1 MTLPVISKFGPE
13 VLMDCEFL
21 EGNICTSNS
30 ESSVFSI
37 ALQSKTWIVVRTD
50 S

>member
-1 MTLPVISKFGPE
+1 MMVTLPSKFGPE

-21 EGNICTSNS
+21 EDNICNSNS
-30 ESSVFSI
+30 ESSVFSVE
-37 ALQSKTWIVVRTD
+37 LQSKTWIVVRTD